1 MFHLY
6 EFEVFMDEGW
16 YLALPYDWQGGTQG
30 KTFEEACEMAADWL
44 RVMCED
50 CAMHDKEFTKPTFG
64 NDPRNGGRV
73 VLIGIEAGRATVSK
87 VTAG

>member
-16 YLALPYDWQGGTQG
+16 YLALPYDWEGGTQG

-50 CAMHDKEFTKPTFG
+50 CAMHDKEFPS
-64 NDPRNGGRV
+64 PR
-73 VLIGIEAGRATVSK
+73 LAMIRATAV
-87 VTAG
+87 ALC

>member
-16 YLALPYDWQGGTQG
+16 YLALPYDLEGGTQG

-44 RVMCED
+44 R
-50 CAMHDKEFTKPTFG
+50 AM
-64 NDPRNGGRV
+64 
-73 VLIGIEAGRATVSK
+73 
-87 VTAG
+87 